1 MFHPTA
7 ELLPYWYAA
16 AVLLVDDD
24 EGFLD
29 AVASLL
35 SSERKIYTATSHR
48 DALALLDRSK
58 ALSRNFM
65 RRSTDQST
73 APHEHLVTIDAS
85 RVTSLAQEPRRYEEI
100 ALVIADYSM
109 PDGDG
114 ISLCRA
120 MLDYPCRR
128 ILLTGAADER
138 LAVDAFNERLI
149 HQFMRKADRL
159 AEQVPQAVATQQH
172 AYFRELTRPLA
183 EALRQRL
190 GAFEHEAAVA
200 GVVLELFGA
209 AETAEYY
216 LCTEPGGYLVRT
228 VHGQWRFLLVQSGE
242 ERASTLEILQT
253 MPRFEALAR
262 QHAQGEALV
271 YLSDPSRLP
280 RAGGYEGFVVPPIRT
295 VQAGAHTYRMAWVDA
310 PGHMTPHVARGGKA

>member
-7 ELLPYWYAA
+7 ELLPYWYTA

-24 EGFLD
+24 EGYLD
-29 AVASLL
+29 ALASLL
-35 SSERKIYTATSHR
+35 SAERKVYTATSHR
-48 DALALLDRSK
+48 EALALLDRSK
-58 ALSRNFM
+58 ALSRNFI

-73 APHEHLVTIDAS
+73 APHEHMVTIDAS

-100 ALVIADYSM
+100 ALVVADYSM

-114 ISLCRA
+114 LSLCRS
-120 MLDYPCRR
+120 MLEFPCRR

-149 HQFMRKADRL
+149 HHFMRKADRL
-159 AEQVPQAVATQQH
+159 TEQLQHAVAVQQH

-183 EALRQRL
+183 EGLRQRL
-190 GAFEHEAAVA
+190 GAFEHEPPVAAA
-200 GVVLELFGA
+200 VLELFAAAGA
-209 AETAEYY
+209 TEYY

-228 VHGQWRFLLVQSGE
+228 SPGEWRFLLVQSGE
-242 ERASTLEILQT
+242 ERESTLEILQT
-253 MPRFEALAR
+253 MPRFETLAR
-262 QHAQGEALV
+262 QHAQGDSLV

-280 RAGGYEGFVVPPIRT
+280 RAGGYEGFVVPPLRT
-295 VQAGAHTYRMAWVDA
+295 VPAGDQTYRLAWVDA
-310 PGHMTPHVARGGKA
+310 PGHMTPHIARGGRA

>member
-1 MFHPTA
+1 MFHPTT
-7 ELLPYWYAA
+7 ELLPYWYTA

-24 EGFLD
+24 EGYLD
-29 AVASLL
+29 ALSSLL
-35 SSERKIYTATSHR
+35 STERKVYTCSSHR
-48 DALALLDRSK
+48 EALALLERSK

-73 APHEHLVTIDAS
+73 DPHEHLVAIDAS

-114 ISLCRA
+114 LSLCRA
-120 MLDYPCRR
+120 MLEYPCRR

-138 LAVDAFNERLI
+138 LAVNAFNEQLI
-149 HQFMRKADRL
+149 HQFLRKADRL
-159 AEQVPQAVATQQH
+159 AEQVQQAVAVQMQS
-172 AYFRELTRPLA
+172 YFAELTRPLA

-190 GAFEHEAAVA
+190 GAFEHVDAVA
-200 GVVLELFGA
+200 SAVLELF
-209 AETAEYY
+209 AEAKVTEYY

-228 VHGQWRFLLVQSGE
+228 AAGEWRFLLVQSGE
-242 ERASTLEILQT
+242 ERESTLEILMT
-253 MPRFEALAR
+253 MPGFQTLAR
-262 QHAQGEALV
+262 QQSQGDALV

-280 RAGGYEGFVVPPIRT
+280 RAGGYEGFVVPPQRSAR
-295 VQAGAHTYRMAWVDA
+295 AGTQVYRLAWVPA
-310 PGHMTPHVARGGKA
+310 PGHMTPQPDRGGR